1 MSSPFRSVLILS
13 IAFNMN
19 PDHTGYFAPGQ
30 ALRSME
36 MEVCRTLTP
45 GGEPSQDSGQ
55 NWRIAPK

>member
-1 MSSPFRSVLILS
+1 VLILS